1 MRLYIRDEALGNILS
16 FAEVNDQCRDRIQSN
31 AEKDQRDIQI
41 FDNGVIYHFKR

>member
-1 MRLYIRDEALGNILS
+1 MGSILS
-16 FAEVNDQCRDRIQSN
+16 FVQVNGQCRDRVQSN